1 MRERMGCMNQGQ
13 QGDPRRDPRRDQG
26 EEDQQGG
33 PTRRTKE
40 AKEAKETTK
49 DTDQQGQER
58 QPLVNQIGPGVGGR
72 CGWLPGRVCGWLC

>member
-33 PTRRTKE
+33 PTRRT
-40 AKEAKETTK
+40 KEAKETTK